1 MKNVLMSFALAVLCT
16 VGVNAQNV
24 EKSCCKDNVKGTWY
38 VGANDI
44 ANVAWT
50 EWALAPT
57 VGYAI
62 NDNLAIGVN
71 LSQTDSIADVVIDL
85 NARYF
90 WKGYFVYGSL
100 PNLDTDMLSIGFGK
114 MFGLHRGVYVDPKV
128 VHNLNE
134 GTTNLM
140 LGVGLKF

>member
-16 VGVNAQNV
+16 VSVNAQNV
-24 EKSCCKDNVKGTWY
+24 KGDWY
-38 VGANDI
+38 VGTGDI

-50 EWALAPT
+50 EWSVAPS

-62 NDNLAIGVN
+62 NDNLAVGVN
-71 LSQTDSIADVVIDL
+71 LSQTDSIADMVIDL
-85 NARYF
+85 DARYF
-90 WKGYFVYGSL
+90 WKGYFVYGSM
-100 PNLDTDMLSIGFGK
+100 PNLDTDNLKLGFGK
-114 MFGLHRGVYVDPKV
+114 MFTFHKGIYVDPKI
-128 VHNLNE
+128 VHDMGQ

>member
-1 MKNVLMSFALAVLCT
+1 MSFALAVLCT
-16 VGVNAQNV
+16 VSVNAQIV
-24 EKSCCKDNVKGTWY
+24 EKTCCKDNAKGTWY
-38 VGANDI
+38 VGASDI

-50 EWALAPT
+50 EWSLAPT

-62 NDNLAIGVN
+62 NDNLALGVN
-71 LSQTDSIADVVIDL
+71 LSQTDSTADVVIDL

-90 WKGYFVYGSL
+90 WNGYFVYGAL
-100 PNLDTDMLSIGFGK
+100 PNLDTENLSIGFGK
-114 MFGLHRGVYVDPKV
+114 MFTLHRGVYVDPKIV
-128 VHNLNE
+128 YNVNQ

>member
-1 MKNVLMSFALAVLCT
+1 MSFALAVLCT

-44 ANVAWT
+44 ANVVWT

-100 PNLDTDMLSIGFGK
+100 PNLDTDMLSVGFGK
-114 MFGLHRGVYVDPKV
+114 MFSLHRGVYVDPKV